1 MSGSGGKGG
10 GSTSE
15 VKIPAWL
22 EQGMQRNL
30 ARAEKAAQIGKIV
43 NYGPAVAALDP
54 MQKLAMQGSYDAAS
68 AFGLA
73 PRGGD
78 ALAGIPEEQQFAG
91 GVMGYSSAPLFEAA
105 RAEFEAKNPQQAAA
119 FNSMFVPY
127 GTPETNPTTPSDMT
141 RPGFIPP
148 YGSPEFDQWI
158 ASITQN
164 IR

>member
-10 GSTSE
+10 GSTQE

-22 EQGMQRNL
+22 EQGMRRNL
-30 ARAEKAAQIGKIV
+30 ARSEKGAEIGKIV

-68 AFGLA
+68 SFGLA
-73 PRGGD
+73 PAGGD
-78 ALAGIPEEQQFAG
+78 ALAGLPEEQEFAG
-91 GVMGYSSAPLFEAA
+91 GVRGYSSAPLFEAA

-119 FNSMFVPY
+119 FNSLFVPY
-127 GTPETNPTTPSDMT
+127 GTPDTNPNNPGDMT

-148 YGSPEFDQWI
+148 FGTPEFNQWI
-158 ASITQN
+158 ASITQAM
-164 IR
+164 R